1 MTAHALRSLLL
12 ATLLGTAAAA
22 QPSFVEVT
30 PTTNPWWVTPETEDF
45 WISALA
51 SADVDADGDLDL
63 AAIGYYVVYNVSA
76 EDVLLVFVNE
86 GAGPDGHWQFTTRS
100 IPLDGLFAGASD
112 LAFGDFD
119 ADGDHDLAVG
129 SEGATR
135 ILRNSDGQFAPLG
148 LALPGYQEDSTYDNA
163 YDLRS
168 LAWGDADNDGDL
180 DLLIPSVFDV
190 DLFEYS
196 THLMRNDGP
205 DGAGG
210 WLFAD
215 TGAAFDPTT
224 HAQSAWADDD
234 QDGDLD
240 LFLVNV
246 DPWTE
251 TGFVRRYGNDG
262 GVFTG
267 SDLLDLRVEWGLADW
282 GDYDADG
289 DLDILVAGNIQEPD
303 QSYDTVLRVYRNHGG
318 AYTQATL
325 VDAPN
330 ADWLD
335 LHAATWAD
343 YDSDGDVDLLVTGN
357 YVGDSEIVGHSRI
370 WTNDSGAFT
379 DLGVDLPAPIS
390 SVGGG
395 GSFTWLDL
403 DGDGDLDYLV
413 AGGYFVPGGNGLVE
427 TKMSL
432 FRNDSAAANLAPAAP
447 AGLAATSGAGGLTLG
462 WTAATDDHTASSAL
476 TYDLEIHPVG
486 VALDSVRRLPEPGG
500 VSTATTWTLAG
511 LPPGSYSWSV
521 RAVDSAFNGGARAA
535 GVVTIPGGSAIF
547 ADDFESGATVA
558 WSPATP

>member
-12 ATLLGTAAAA
+12 ATLLGSAAAA

-30 PTTNPWWVTPETEDF
+30 PTANPWWVTPETEDF
-45 WISALA
+45 WIGALA
-51 SADVDADGDLDL
+51 AADVDADGDLDL
-63 AAIGYYVVYNVSA
+63 AAIGYYVVYNESA
-76 EDVLLVFVNE
+76 EDVLLVFVNQ
-86 GAGPDGHWQFTTRS
+86 GAGPDGHWQFATES

-119 ADGDHDLAVG
+119 GDGDHDLAAG

-135 ILRNSDGQFAPLG
+135 IFRNSGGQFAPLAI
-148 LALPGYQEDSTYDNA
+148 ALPGYAEDSTYDMA

-168 LAWGDADNDGDL
+168 LSWADADNDGDL
-180 DLLIPSVFDV
+180 DLLIPSVFDF

-215 TGAAFDPTT
+215 AGAAFDPTT

-246 DPWTE
+246 DPYTE

-267 SDLLDLRVEWGLADW
+267 SDLLDIRVEHGLADW
-282 GDYDADG
+282 ADCDGDG
-289 DLDILVAGNIQEPD
+289 DLDLMVVGNLLRPD
-303 QSYDTVLRVYRNHGG
+303 GTYENVLRTYTRNG
-318 AYTQATL
+318 AALDPQTL
-325 VDAPN
+325 IDAPN

-357 YVGDSEIVGHSRI
+357 FIGDSEIVGHSRI
-370 WTNDSGAFT
+370 WANGGGTYADT
-379 DLGVDLPAPIS
+379 GVELPAPFS

-432 FRNDSAAANLAPAAP
+432 FRNDSAGANLAPGAP
-447 AGLAATSGAGGLTLG
+447 AGLAATPEAAGLTLA
-462 WTAATDDHTASSAL
+462 WSAAADDHTASSAL

-486 VALDSVRRLPEPGG
+486 GGVGSARRLPEPGG

-521 RAVDSAFNGGARAA
+521 RAVDSAYNGGARAA
-535 GVVTIPGGSAIF
+535 GVVTIAGGSAIF